1 MCDSGYRDVDI
12 VITTRELG
20 RMIREAGI
28 DFASLPEGEFDSP
41 LGTGTGAAVIFG
53 ITGGVMEA
61 ALRTVA
67 DVATGESLPKVD
79 YSEVRGMAETR
90 EAVLNIAGK
99 DIKVAVC
106 NTLKSAKEMLK
117 KIKDGKA
124 DYQFIEVMAC
134 PGGCIGGGGQPIP
147 TDSDIRKNVV
157 KRY

>member
-1 MCDSGYRDVDI
+1 
-12 VITTRELG
+12 
-20 RMIREAGI
+20 
-28 DFASLPEGEFDSP
+28 
-41 LGTGTGAAVIFG
+41 
-53 ITGGVMEA
+53 MEA

-147 TDSDIRKNVV
+147 TDSDIRK
-157 KRY
+157 KRREALLSCDRTSEYEKSHENPEIKTLYATWLGEPLGEKAHRLLHTHYKAQIR

>member
-61 ALRTVA
+61 LYA
-67 DVATGESLPKVD
+67 
-79 YSEVRGMAETR
+79 
-90 EAVLNIAGK
+90 
-99 DIKVAVC
+99 
-106 NTLKSAKEMLK
+106 
-117 KIKDGKA
+117 
-124 DYQFIEVMAC
+124 Q
-134 PGGCIGGGGQPIP
+134 
-147 TDSDIRKNVV
+147 
-157 KRY
+157 